1 MTTVVVTGIG
11 GRLAQLVAGVLAGQA
26 GVRVVGVDR
35 APVEPPLV
43 GIDARVSNLRGQAL
57 LELLR
62 EVSADVVVHL
72 AQFGEERA
80 APGREAAVRG
90 NVITT
95 MELLGACASAGIRR
109 AVLRSSTLVYGAR
122 HDLPALIGE
131 ATPPRMPS
139 LPGLARDY
147 VEIERFTADFAQKRP
162 GLAIV
167 TLRCAAL
174 AGGGVSSPLSR
185 YLAQPA
191 PRTLL
196 GFDPRIQ
203 ALHPADAAVAF
214 ALAALADGASGAYN
228 IAAEGSLTLTH
239 AILLAGRRPLPL
251 PGPLLGMAGL
261 FGGSAVSLTGALPF
275 DPGFLRYSCV
285 ADTGRAR
292 AELGWLPQHTADE
305 ALRDLAPEREVAV
318 NA

>member
-1 MTTVVVTGIG
+1 MTTIVVTGIG
-11 GRLAQLVAGVLAGQA
+11 GRLAQMIAGALAGQA

-35 APVEPPLV
+35 APAEPPLP
-43 GIDARVSNLRGQAL
+43 GIDSRVSNLRGQAL
-57 LELLR
+57 LDLLR
-62 EVSADVVVHL
+62 EVGADVVVHL

-95 MELLGACASAGIRR
+95 MELLGACANAGVKR

-131 ATPPRMPS
+131 STPLHMPS
-139 LPGLARDY
+139 LSGLARDY
-147 VEIERFTADFAQKRP
+147 VEVERFAADFAQKRSD
-162 GLAIV
+162 LSIV
-167 TLRCAAL
+167 ALRCAGL

-185 YLAQPA
+185 YLSQPA

-203 ALHPADAAVAF
+203 ALHPTDAAVAF
-214 ALAALADGASGAYN
+214 VLATLADSASGAFN
-228 IAAEGSLTLTH
+228 IAAEGPLTLTH

-251 PGPLLGMAGL
+251 PGPLLDITSL
-261 FGGSAVSLTGALPF
+261 FGASATSLIGALPF

-285 ADTGRAR
+285 ADTRRAR
-292 AELGWLPQHTADE
+292 EELGWLPQRNADE
-305 ALRDLAPEREVAV
+305 ALRELAPERELAV
-318 NA
+318 NV

>member
-11 GRLAQLVAGVLAGQA
+11 GRLAQMVAGALAGLA

-35 APVEPPLV
+35 APAEPPLP

-62 EVSADVVVHL
+62 EVDADIVVHL

-95 MELLGACASAGIRR
+95 MELLGACAATGVRR

-122 HDLPALIGE
+122 HDLPALIDE
-131 ATPPRMPS
+131 STPLRMPA

-147 VEIERFTADFAQKRP
+147 VESGRFAADYAEKRP
-162 GLAIV
+162 DLSIV
-167 TLRCAAL
+167 VLRCAGLVGA
-174 AGGGVSSPLSR
+174 GVSSPLSR
-185 YLAQPA
+185 YLGQPA

-203 ALHPADAAVAF
+203 VLHPADAAVAF
-214 ALAALADGASGAYN
+214 ALAALADGISGAFN
-228 IAAEGSLTLTH
+228 IAAEGPLTLTH
-239 AILLAGRRPLPL
+239 AILLAGQRPLPL
-251 PGPLLGMAGL
+251 PGPLLDLASV
-261 FGGSAVSLTGALPF
+261 FGGGAASLTGALPF
-275 DPGFLRYSCV
+275 DPDFLRYSCV
-285 ADTGRAR
+285 ADTRRAR
-292 AELGWLPQHTADE
+292 EELGWLPQHSADE
-305 ALRDLAPEREVAV
+305 ALRELAPERELA
-318 NA
+318 ASA

>member
-11 GRLAQLVAGVLAGQA
+11 GRLAQMVAGALAGQA
-26 GVRVVGVDR
+26 DVRVIGVDR
-35 APVEPPLV
+35 APAEPPMLS
-43 GIDARVSNLRGQAL
+43 IDSRVSNLRGQAL

-62 EVSADVVVHL
+62 EVGADVVVHL

-95 MELLGACASAGIRR
+95 MELLGACATAGVRR
-109 AVLRSSTLVYGAR
+109 AVLRSSTLVYGAS

-131 ATPPRMPS
+131 STPLRMPS

-147 VEIERFTADFAQKRP
+147 VEIGRFAADFAQRRP
-162 GLAIV
+162 DLSIV
-167 TLRCAAL
+167 VLRCAGL

-185 YLAQPA
+185 YLSQPA

-214 ALAALADGASGAYN
+214 ALAALVDGVSGTFN
-228 IAAEGSLTLTH
+228 IAAEGLVTLTQ
-239 AILLAGRRPLPL
+239 AILLAGQRPLPL
-251 PGPLLGMAGL
+251 PGLLLDIAGL
-261 FGGSAVSLTGALPF
+261 FGGSAIRMTGELPF

-285 ADTGRAR
+285 ADTRRAR
-292 AELGWLPQHTADE
+292 EELGWLPQHSADK
-305 ALRDLAPEREVAV
+305 ALRDLVPDRELAV
-318 NA
+318 KA

>member
-1 MTTVVVTGIG
+1 MTTVVVTGIS
-11 GRLAQLVAGVLAGQA
+11 GRLGQMVAGALAGQA

-35 APVEPPLV
+35 APAEPPLL
-43 GIDARVSNLRGQAL
+43 GIDSRVSNLRGQAL

-62 EVSADVVVHL
+62 AVGADVVVHL
-72 AQFGEERA
+72 AQFGDERA

-95 MELLGACASAGIRR
+95 MELLGACASAGVRR

-122 HDLPALIGE
+122 HDLPALIAE
-131 ATPPRMPS
+131 TAPLRMPARSS
-139 LPGLARDY
+139 LVRDY
-147 VEIERFTADFAQKRP
+147 VEVERFAADFAQKRP
-162 GLAIV
+162 ELSIV
-167 TLRCAAL
+167 TLRCAGL
-174 AGGGVSSPLSR
+174 AGAGVSSPLSR
-185 YLAQPA
+185 YLAQPS

-214 ALAALADGASGAYN
+214 ALATLAPDVGGAFN
-228 IAAEGSLTLTH
+228 IAAEGPLTLTH

-251 PGPLLGMAGL
+251 LGPFFGAAGLLGGRA
-261 FGGSAVSLTGALPF
+261 SLTGELPF
-275 DPGFLRYSCV
+275 DPDFLRYSCV
-285 ADTGRAR
+285 ADTRRAR
-292 AELGWLPQHTADE
+292 EELGWQAQHSADE
-305 ALRDLAPEREVAV
+305 ILRELAPERELAV